1 MCGRYAFFSP
11 REALERLFGVAGAPL
26 VESRYN
32 IAPTQF
38 VPVVRTDSDDV
49 RRLAMLYWGLIPSW
63 AREKSI
69 GARMINARSETAR
82 DKPSFRVAYR
92 RRRCLV
98 LASGYYEWRK
108 TAGGKQPYFIRLASG
123 EPFGMAGLWESWLE
137 RPGEPPLESC
147 TILTAAPAAAIAF
160 IHDRMPVILPGALHA
175 RWLDRALAEADDVD
189 ALVAARPEP
198 ELTATAVS
206 RAVNNARNEGPDLI
220 APERVPPGGI

>member
-11 REALERLFGVAGAPL
+11 REALERLFAVSGATLLEP
-26 VESRYN
+26 RYN

-38 VPVVRTDSDDV
+38 VPVVRTDSDEV

-108 TAGGKQPYFIRLASG
+108 TAGGKQPYFIRLANG

-147 TILTAAPAAAIAF
+147 AILTAAPAAAVAY
-160 IHDRMPVILPGALHA
+160 IHDRMPVILPPTLHG
-175 RWLDRALAEADDVD
+175 RWLDHTLTGADDVD
-189 ALVAARPEP
+189 ALLASRTEP
-198 ELTATAVS
+198 ELTATPVG
-206 RAVNNARNEGPDLI
+206 RAVNSARNEGADLI
-220 APERVPPGGI
+220 VPE